1 MPPVPSPARVESSPQ
16 HTEEG
21 ASAAA
26 DHVHPRSPTKPRVS
40 IGVPVYNGEAFL
52 EEALRSIAGQTW
64 QDYEVVISDNA
75 STDRS
80 REICLAH
87 AAVDPRISYHRND
100 VNIGGDRNQNRCFEL
115 SVGSYF
121 LGLAHDDRLEPAYVE
136 RAVAVLDGEPS
147 VVFCHSRTR
156 IIDERGVTTGAQ
168 EEHAFSDSA
177 LPHVRL
183 RDAICDAQSVVV
195 GFGMMRSS
203 VLRQTPLFKP
213 YPSSDAFLQADLAL
227 RGRLYEIPEVLF
239 NRRLHPRTGHAIPL
253 YDRLAWS
260 DPTRS
265 ASLYFPTWRRVGEYL
280 LAITRAPLGAT
291 ERLRCGGVVLEY
303 CRRRRIL
310 PQLFRD
316 LRMAA
321 RQAFLRTALGRRIQA
336 SRRRKS

>member
-1 MPPVPSPARVESSPQ
+1 M
-16 HTEEG
+16 
-21 ASAAA
+21 
-26 DHVHPRSPTKPRVS
+26 S

-64 QDYEVVISDNA
+64 QDYEVIISDNA

-87 AAVDPRISYHRND
+87 AARDPRVRYHRNE
-100 VNIGGDRNQNRCFEL
+100 VNIGGDRNHNRCFEL
-115 SVGSYF
+115 SQGSYF
-121 LGLAHDDRLEPAYVE
+121 LGLAHDDRLEPTYVE
-136 RAVAVLDGEPS
+136 RAAAVLDAEPS

-156 IIDERGVTTGAQ
+156 VIDDRGATTGTQ
-168 EEHAFSDSA
+168 EPHAFSDST

-203 VLRQTPLFKP
+203 VFRQTPLFKP

-227 RGRLYEIPEVLF
+227 RGRLYEIPEILF
-239 NRRLHPRTGHAIPL
+239 NRRLHSRTGHAIPL

-265 ASLYFPTWRRVGEYL
+265 AALYFPTWRRVGEYL
-280 LAITRAPLGAT
+280 LAIARAPLGAT

-303 CRRRRIL
+303 CRRRRVL
-310 PQLFRD
+310 PQLLRD

-336 SRRRKS
+336 ARRRES